1 MKENFREKTI
11 IRTSIAGVLVNV
23 ALSAFKAL
31 AGLMS
36 HSIAIVLDSVNNLSD
51 ALSSV
56 ITIIGTKLA
65 NRPADKKHPF
75 GHDVLNILLQ

>member
-1 MKENFREKTI
+1 MKENFRERTI
-11 IRTSIAGVLVNV
+11 VRTSVTGVLVNV
-23 ALSAFKAL
+23 ALSVFKAL

-75 GHDVLNILLQ
+75 GHGRIE